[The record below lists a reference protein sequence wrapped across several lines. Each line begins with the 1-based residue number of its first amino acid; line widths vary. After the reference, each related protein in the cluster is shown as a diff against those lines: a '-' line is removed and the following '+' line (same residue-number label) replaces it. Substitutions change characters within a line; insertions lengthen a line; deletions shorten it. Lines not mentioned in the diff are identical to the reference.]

1 MTYNQLQ
8 EIASRHGLVQWNK
21 SGMVERLAFP
31 PGKKGRGRVLAGGL
45 SLAIGRVEY
54 HLITKRAVYRCCEV
68 SPQASFPVGAM
79 LTWRSR
85 REVGYA

>member
-1 MTYNQLQ
+1 MNSPTN
-8 EIASRHGLVQWNK
+8 IGVFTVGGSVN
-21 SGMVERLAFP
+21 VERLAFP

-54 HLITKRAVYRCCEV
+54 HLITKRAVYRCREV

-85 REVGYA
+85 QEVGYV